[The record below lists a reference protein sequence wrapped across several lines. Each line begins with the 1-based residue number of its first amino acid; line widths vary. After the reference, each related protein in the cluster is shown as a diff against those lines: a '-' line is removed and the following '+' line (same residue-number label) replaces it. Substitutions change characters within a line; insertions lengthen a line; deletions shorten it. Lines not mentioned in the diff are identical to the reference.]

1 MLNEILDERRT
12 DVQPDSGNFSD
23 PYEDLIAKLHQFL
36 DRLVAESREDK
47 DDDCVRIFIGG
58 NSDE

>member
-1 MLNEILDERRT
+1 MLVEILDERGT
-12 DVQPDSGNFSD
+12 DVQPDSGNFPD

-47 DDDCVRIFIGG
+47 DDNCVKTFMGG
-58 NSDE
+58 NSNE

>member
-1 MLNEILDERRT
+1 MLVEILAEHRT
-12 DVQPDSGNFSD
+12 DVQPDSEIFPD

-47 DDDCVRIFIGG
+47 DEDFLRIFMGR
-58 NSDE
+58 NSNE